1 MSLKPISRETGTASL
16 VEWAKLALEDLQAPV
31 LRVTQ
36 VRHDERFGTLLEQIV
51 LSLAHFPGLTHGD
64 VIPGIAELA
73 QRFGLTIGKATER
86 IDFVQ
91 APRDV
96 ARQLGIAAGTS
107 VVKLDRITETTD
119 GAPVEWRVA
128 YAWKA
133 SNSSAPAP

>member
-1 MSLKPISRETGTASL
+1 MSLKPISQETGTASL

-51 LSLAHFPGLTHGD
+51 LSLAHFPGLIHGD
-64 VIPGIAELA
+64 IIPGIAELA